1 MHQDTILLP
10 ADIRQQ
16 LFSSQCIRTDKLNK
30 INKLEAELVQ
40 GWIAVTAGLDDVTTR
55 FTLQCFTGPFSGC
68 TSCSAELRW
77 VPRMLQHLDHV

>member
-40 GWIAVTAGLDDVTTR
+40 G
-55 FTLQCFTGPFSGC
+55 
-68 TSCSAELRW
+68 
-77 VPRMLQHLDHV
+77 